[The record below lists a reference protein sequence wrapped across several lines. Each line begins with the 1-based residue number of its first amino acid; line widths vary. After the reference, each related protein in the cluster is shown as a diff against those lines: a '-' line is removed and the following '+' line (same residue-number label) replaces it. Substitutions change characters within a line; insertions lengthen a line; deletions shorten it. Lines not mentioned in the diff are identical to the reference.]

1 MLRIKLVMGSC
12 IIKRPT
18 RNSPVV
24 LLLLLL
30 LSFLILIKINLVPL
44 EIRPDQFQVYPKST
58 LPADT
63 RLESHRQENCKKQT
77 SAGDQF
83 LSEIQAELIFIFVM
97 LIVLIAN

>member
-24 LLLLLL
+24 LLLLL